1 MRSKL
6 WSFIFEQFQIN
17 FYVFGIGNSGVK
29 LPFFFLSWNMNN
41 FSMQYSEES
50 SKFSNFFQKNFIH
63 PLIFDQYLY
72 YIILYLQYLLY
83 YTIFTIFTIL
93 YYVYN
98 IYINFHLLSKLL
110 QDTFREYVTDIEGSP
125 ESRAGTHALFFKALS
140 LCSCFAF
147 REEDWA
153 WRTVAAEA
161 NGDSISTVMVAQG
174 KNK

>member
-1 MRSKL
+1 
-6 WSFIFEQFQIN
+6 
-17 FYVFGIGNSGVK
+17 
-29 LPFFFLSWNMNN
+29 
-41 FSMQYSEES
+41 MQYPEES

-93 YYVYN
+93 YYIYN
-98 IYINFHLLSKLL
+98 IYTIFIILYIYIYILYYIYLLYYIILYYTIFTIFTILHYIYNIHINFHLLSKLL

-125 ESRAGTHALFFKALS
+125 ESRPGTHALFFKALS

-153 WRTVAAEA
+153 
-161 NGDSISTVMVAQG
+161 
-174 KNK
+174 